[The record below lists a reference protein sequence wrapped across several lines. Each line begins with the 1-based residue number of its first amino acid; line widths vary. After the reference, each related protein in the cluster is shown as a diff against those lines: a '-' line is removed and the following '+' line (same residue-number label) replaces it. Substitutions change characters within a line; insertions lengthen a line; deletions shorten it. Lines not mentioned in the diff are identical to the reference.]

1 MSLLFIILGMLCL
14 FIFILPLPG
23 IVFNIGSALGIAL
36 GCALILY
43 GIFRKRLGPKLHR
56 LVHVLAVLA
65 LAGLLVLGGLQLYGT
80 KKQPEEGQPVTM
92 IILGCRVNG
101 SEPSLM
107 LWNRINAARKYL
119 EEHSEVKAI
128 CSGGQGGDEQIS
140 EARCIYDK
148 LVQYGIDPARL
159 YLEEESSSTKE
170 NVAFSKR
177 LIEAEGL
184 EPDVVLVTNEYH
196 CYRARE
202 LAKKAGLTA
211 YAWPARTAAYLLPTY
226 FLRECCG
233 ILYMWV
239 FG

>member
-1 MSLLFIILGMLCL
+1 MTFLFIILGMLCL

-43 GIFRKRLGPKLHR
+43 GIFRKRLGSKLHR
-56 LVHVLAVLA
+56 LVHVLAALA
-65 LAGLLVLGGLQLYGT
+65 LAGLLILGGLQLYGT

-107 LWNRINAARKYL
+107 LWNRINTARRYL
-119 EEHSEVKAI
+119 EEHPEVKAI
-128 CSGGQGGDEQIS
+128 CSGGKGNDEHIS
-140 EARCIYDK
+140 EAQCIYNK
-148 LVQYGIDPARL
+148 LVEAGIDPERL
-159 YLEEESSSTKE
+159 VLEEASSSTKE
-170 NVAFSKR
+170 NLAFSKT
-177 LIEAEGL
+177 LIEEKGL
-184 EPDVVLVTNEYH
+184 EKDVLLVTNGYH
-196 CYRARE
+196 CYRAMMIARKE
-202 LAKKAGLTA
+202 GITA
-211 YAWPARTAAYLLPTY
+211 YTWPARTALYLVPTY
-226 FLRECCG
+226 VLRECCG